1 VSQIIDAT
9 NRISTIAKLRN
20 FVNIPGEIISQHDP
34 YPPYKIVISAEL
46 TPAQSKLIDECLGG
60 YQPRLTLDQIEE
72 VIEPYRFN
80 LPQEIYDLYQI
91 GNGCLPLGTS
101 EDEDWDSIYNYF
113 YFPSSEAPFWTLR
126 NAMSA
131 YANHLIDCNPRL
143 LPICTYGDDSVLL
156 VLGSNERQENS
167 PLLMTYDH
175 CLDSDL
181 SQMEIVWPSLTNM
194 MLAHAERYEAL
205 YEGRLTE
212 TEKTNIYQKY
222 SSGSDLG
229 FYKFLR

>member
-9 NRISTIAKLRN
+9 NRISTIVKLKN
-20 FVNIPGEIISQHDP
+20 IANIPGVIISQHEP
-34 YPPYKIVISAEL
+34 YPPCKSVIPAEL
-46 TPAQSKLIDECLGG
+46 NQAQSNLIDECLGG
-60 YQPRLTLDQIEE
+60 YQPRLTLNQIEE
-72 VIEPYRFN
+72 VIESYRFN
-80 LPQEIYDLYQI
+80 LPQEFYDLYQL

-126 NAMSA
+126 NAMSS
-131 YANHLIDCNPRL
+131 YVNHLIDCNPHL
-143 LPICTYGDDSVLL
+143 LPICAYGDDSVLL
-156 VLGSNERQENS
+156 VLGSTERQENS

-181 SQMEIVWPSLTNM
+181 LQMEIVWLSLTNM
-194 MLAHAERYEAL
+194 MLAYAERYEAL
-205 YEGRLTE
+205 YQGRLTE